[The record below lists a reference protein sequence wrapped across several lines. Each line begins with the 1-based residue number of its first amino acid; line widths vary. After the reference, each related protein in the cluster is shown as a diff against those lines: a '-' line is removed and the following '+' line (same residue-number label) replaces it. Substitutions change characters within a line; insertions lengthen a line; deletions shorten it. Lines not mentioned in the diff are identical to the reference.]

1 MSIVADLRKRIRA
14 HEHAYGKKPNCVW
27 VTSSELANLKDE
39 VKALGVVIFRECT
52 GECTGERDTFEG
64 VPLEVHDE

>member
-14 HEHAYGKKPNCVW
+14 HEHAYGKKPNRVW

-52 GECTGERDTFEG
+52 GERDTFEG

>member
-39 VKALGVVIFRECT
+39 VKALGVVIFRER
-52 GECTGERDTFEG
+52 TGERDTFEG

>member
-14 HEHAYGKKPNCVW
+14 HEHAYGKKPNCVR
-27 VTSSELANLKDE
+27 VTSSELATLKDE
-39 VKALGVVIFRECT
+39 VKALGVVVFR
-52 GECTGERDTFEG
+52 ECTGERDTFEG

>member
-1 MSIVADLRKRIRA
+1 MSIVANLRKRIRA

-27 VTSSELANLKDE
+27 VTSSELATLKDE
-39 VKALGVVIFRECT
+39 VKALGVVIFRER
-52 GECTGERDTFEG
+52 TGERDTFEG

>member
-1 MSIVADLRKRIRA
+1 MNIVADLRKRIRA

-27 VTSSELANLKDE
+27 VTSAELATLKDE
-39 VKALGVVIFRECT
+39 VKTLGVVILR
-52 GECTGERDTFEG
+52 ECTGERDTFEG

>member
-14 HEHAYGKKPNCVW
+14 HEHAYGKKPSCVW
-27 VTSSELANLKDE
+27 VTSSELAALKDE
-39 VKALGVVIFRECT
+39 INALGVELFKPRRHYDEL
-52 GECTGERDTFEG
+52 DTFEG

>member
-14 HEHAYGKKPNCVW
+14 HEHAYGKKPSCVW
-27 VTSSELANLKDE
+27 VTSSELAALKDE
-39 VKALGVVIFRECT
+39 VNALGVVILR
-52 GECTGERDTFEG
+52 ECTGERDTFEG